1 MKIPATLFSCF
12 VGTASLTA
20 PSMAVTYPV
29 SGKWGQSASSAKGPI
44 ECHGRRVMSFNSNQR
59 TGGMRAYR
67 NRSRT
72 AILRRPI
79 RIVDEFTNG
88 QISDGHTFYTPRLVD
103 AEHIVVQLPQGTVTL
118 QRSK

>member
-1 MKIPATLFSCF
+1 MKSRWAMSRTVCMCR
-12 VGTASLTA
+12 VG
-20 PSMAVTYPV
+20 
-29 SGKWGQSASSAKGPI
+29 I
-44 ECHGRRVMSFNSNQR
+44 RRR
-59 TGGMRAYR
+59 RIDR

-103 AEHIVVQLPQGTVTL
+103 ADHIVVQLPQGTVTL